1 MGKLLDKIAN
11 ITYNYNEIAVKILVI
26 CFEYEWFLLG
36 RGKLMKKLVIL
47 LGGLGIVALL
57 FSGCEGPPSRSGLG
71 TGIGAGGGALMGQ
84 ALGHSTTSTLIG
96 AGVGGLLGNVVGGGM
111 DKQEASQQME
121 RQQMETRQQ
130 MERQQMEIE
139 QLRQQQLQRQ
149 QPVYGGP
156 QPQAP
161 VEGGQPPLQPP
172 SGRWIEVP
180 GQWIGGQWVPAHKT
194 WVPTNP

>member
-1 MGKLLDKIAN
+1 
-11 ITYNYNEIAVKILVI
+11 
-26 CFEYEWFLLG
+26 
-36 RGKLMKKLVIL
+36 MKKLFIL
-47 LGGLGIVALL
+47 LGGLGIVAMV
-57 FSGCEGPPSRSGLG
+57 FSGCQGPPSKSAMG
-71 TGIGAGGGALMGQ
+71 TGIGAAGGALMGQ
-84 ALGHSTTSTLIG
+84 AIGGNTAGTLIG
-96 AGVGGLLGNVVGGGM
+96 AGAGALLGGAVGSEM
-111 DKQEASQQME
+111 EKQETSQQME
-121 RQQMETRQQ
+121 RQEMEMRQQ

-139 QLRQQQLQRQ
+139 QLRQQQLQQRQ

-194 WVPTNP
+194 WVPINP